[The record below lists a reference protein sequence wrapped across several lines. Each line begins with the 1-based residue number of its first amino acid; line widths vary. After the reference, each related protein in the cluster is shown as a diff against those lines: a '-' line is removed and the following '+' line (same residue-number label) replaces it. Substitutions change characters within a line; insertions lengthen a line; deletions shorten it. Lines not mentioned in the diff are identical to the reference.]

1 MAQEQAHDALGD
13 ELTTPPRSTGLV
25 GFLVPVVLVA
35 GLGVGGLFLY
45 NQHVTVKE
53 EVAKRAQKARD
64 KMYKHDVASLEEAKK
79 LYTEILDLDPGNQE
93 ANAALALTYYYLN
106 DNGVAGSLDK
116 ARQHLQ
122 EAGDAETA
130 SRYAAAAYLKVADGK
145 AAEAEADVIKLFEQ
159 EIGAPVIAHAMGVA
173 LKTQGKFIEANRV
186 IRSAQESAFSAVAFQ
201 LTLAEIA
208 HLQGDDRAAV
218 KQLRDITRDSMNPNH
233 DLARAYL
240 AALQLK
246 NYGNLTN
253 PAQNIERAQKTKNF
267 AARGEG
273 MLLWAEGELA
283 LAVGNAEGAINKA
296 DEALKKMPDFAPLYD
311 LQGRA
316 HYALGRFKKAGEA
329 YAKAAEAK
337 PAYRGPKWDL
347 AELKSEQKDDA
358 ALAIVDEL
366 EKSALGTKGPE
377 YEIFRGDHA
386 LRKGE
391 IEKAKEHYTKAAE
404 LGDNPDILFG
414 LAKVTFEEEKA
425 KGNKADI
432 EKVGEAL
439 SLALDKRRL
448 YPEVHEYLGEISLW
462 NYLVD
467 GADAS
472 YKTAEDQYKKL
483 RRPIPEVVRFYD
495 RVIGEFKGVKERKIK
510 KAARKMAGA
519 WGEKKRE
526 YLRSL
531 SSAS

>member
-1 MAQEQAHDALGD
+1 MAQQQAQDALGD
-13 ELTTPPRSTGLV
+13 ELTPQRSTGLV

-35 GLGVGGLFLY
+35 GLGAGGLFLY

-53 EVAKRAQKARD
+53 EVALRARKARD
-64 KMYKHDVASLEEAKK
+64 KMYKHDVAALQEAEK
-79 LYTEILDLDPGNQE
+79 LNQEILEIDPGNQE
-93 ANAALALTYYYLN
+93 AHAALALVYYYMN
-106 DNGVAGSLDK
+106 DQGVAGSLDK
-116 ARQHLQ
+116 ARQNLR

-130 SRYAAAAYLKVADGK
+130 SRYAADTYLKTADGK
-145 AAEAEADVIKLFEQ
+145 AAEAEADVVKLFEAGV
-159 EIGAPVIAHAMGVA
+159 GAPVIAHAMGVS
-173 LKTQGKFIEANRV
+173 LKAQGKFIEANRV

-208 HLQGDDRAAV
+208 HQQGDERAAV
-218 KQLRDITRDSMNPNH
+218 KQLRDIVRDSMNPNH
-233 DLARAYL
+233 DLAKAYL

-246 NYGNLTN
+246 NYGNLSN
-253 PAQNIERAQKTKNF
+253 PAQNIEKVQSSKNF
-267 AARGEG
+267 GTRGEA

-283 LAVGNAEGAINKA
+283 LAVGNADGAIAKA
-296 DEALKKMPDFAPLYD
+296 DEALKKLPDYAPFYD

-316 HYALGRFKKAGEA
+316 NYALGRFKKAAEA
-329 YAKAAEAK
+329 YEKGIAAK
-337 PAYRGPKWDL
+337 PEFRGVKWDL

-358 ALAIVDEL
+358 ALALVDEL
-366 EKSALGTKGPE
+366 EKSLLGTKGPE
-377 YEIFRGDHA
+377 FELFRGEHA

-391 IEKAKEHYTKAAE
+391 IEKAKEYFTKAAE

-414 LAKVTFEEEKA
+414 LAKVTFEEEKK

-439 SLALDKRRL
+439 SLALEKRST

-462 NYLVD
+462 NYLID

-472 YKTAEDQYKKL
+472 YTTAEQQYKKL
-483 RRPIPEVVRFYD
+483 RRPIPEVVAFYD
-495 RVIGEFKGVKERKIK
+495 RVIKAFDGVSEK
-510 KAARKMAGA
+510 KLKKTAVKFEKK
-519 WGEKKRE
+519 WGEQKRE

-531 SSAS
+531 STVE